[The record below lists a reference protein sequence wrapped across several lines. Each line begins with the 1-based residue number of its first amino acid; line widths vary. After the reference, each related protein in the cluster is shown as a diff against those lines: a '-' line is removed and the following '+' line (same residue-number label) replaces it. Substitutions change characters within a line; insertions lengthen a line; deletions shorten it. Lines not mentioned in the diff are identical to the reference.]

1 MSVLQVPEVIPT
13 NKTVLETNKQ
23 KKLVQFDNQLT
34 APMRIMT

>member
-23 KKLVQFDNQLT
+23 KKKISAVW
-34 APMRIMT
+34 